1 MQGYLSLRGWVLP
14 EYAVI
19 AEDLSVSVNDH
30 EILSGFNVVVPKGSI
45 LLLSGPS
52 GSGKTTLLKVMAGLI
67 PELYPKYVV
76 SGNVSV
82 FGLEPSQAL
91 REGLVA
97 YVPQDPSSYFLNAS
111 VATELLYA
119 GISTASVDIPVN
131 KLMHE
136 LSDGQLYRLL
146 LTVATSSGAKLL
158 LLDEPTS
165 HIDPWTLPQVMGML
179 REFCAR
185 GGSVVLVDH
194 RVEVLRGFIDAH
206 VVLRGREWRFPSLGL
221 RRSVRCGSPSNAR
234 TAVMLHDVWVSLTGL
249 SVLKGVTFEVRR
261 GSAFSVVG
269 RNGVGKTTLLRV
281 VSGLLSPDRGVVRV
295 SGRVFYVPQV
305 PVRWFSSD
313 TVRGEVELFARAWG
327 FRDSVDE
334 VLDAFHL
341 DGVGDRHPFTL
352 SVGESR
358 RLALALAYV
367 SSADVVVLDEPGL
380 GLDPSARESLIDCLS
395 AMMGEGTTVLTAG
408 HDLALAKSLGDA
420 CLLDDGVLRC

>member
-1 MQGYLSLRGWVLP
+1 MP
-14 EYAVI
+14 DHAVI
-19 AEDLSVSVNDH
+19 AENLSVGVNGH
-30 EILSGFNVVVPKGSI
+30 EILSEVNVVVPRGSI

-52 GSGKTTLLKVMAGLI
+52 GSGKTTLLKVVAGLI
-67 PELYPKYVV
+67 PELYPRYVV

-111 VATELLYA
+111 VAAELLYVGA
-119 GISTASVDIPVN
+119 STAPVDIPVN

-146 LTVATSSGAKLL
+146 LIVATSSGAKLL

-165 HIDPWTLPQVMGML
+165 HIDPWTLPQIMGML

-185 GGSVVLVDH
+185 GGSVILVDH
-194 RVEVLRGFIDAH
+194 RVEVVRGFVDAH
-206 VVLRGREWRFPSLGL
+206 MTLKGREWRFPGLGL
-221 RRSVRCGSPSNAR
+221 GRGVRRDPPSDAR
-234 TAVMLHDVWVSLTGL
+234 VAVSLHDVWVSLAGF
-249 SVLKGVTFEVRR
+249 SILKGITFEVGR

-281 VSGLLSPDRGVVRV
+281 VSGLLRPDRGVVRV
-295 SGRVFYVPQV
+295 SGKVFYVPQV

-313 TVRGEVELFARAWG
+313 AVREEVELFARVWG
-327 FRDSVDE
+327 FRGSVDE
-334 VLDAFHL
+334 VLEAFHL
-341 DGVGDRHPFTL
+341 EGVRDRHPFTL

-367 SSADVVVLDEPGL
+367 SSADIVVLDEPGL
-380 GLDPSARESLIDCLS
+380 GLDPSARESLVDCLS
-395 AMMGEGTTVLTAG
+395 VMMGEGVTVLTAG
-408 HDLALAKSLGDA
+408 HDLTLAKSLGDV
-420 CLLDDGVLRC
+420 CLLEGGVLRC

>member
-1 MQGYLSLRGWVLP
+1 MP
-14 EYAVI
+14 EHAII
-19 AEDLSVSVNDH
+19 AEDLSVSVNGH
-30 EILSGFNVVVPKGSI
+30 EILSGVNVVVPKGSV

-52 GSGKTTLLKVMAGLI
+52 GSGKTTLLKVVAGLI

-82 FGLEPSQAL
+82 FGLKPSQAL
-91 REGLVA
+91 RKGLVA

-111 VATELLYA
+111 VAAELLYA
-119 GISTASVDIPVN
+119 GVNATVNIPVN

-165 HIDPWTLPQVMGML
+165 HIDPWALPQIMGML

-185 GGSVVLVDH
+185 GGSIILVDH
-194 RVEVLRGFIDAH
+194 RVEVVRDFVDAH
-206 VVLRGREWRFPSLGL
+206 MALKGKEWRFPGLGL
-221 RRSVRCGSPSNAR
+221 RKSVRRDPPSDVHV
-234 TAVMLHDVWVSLTGL
+234 AVSLHDVWVSLAGL
-249 SVLKGVTFEVRR
+249 SILKGITFEVGR

-269 RNGVGKTTLLRV
+269 RNGVGKTALLRV
-281 VSGLLSPDRGVVRV
+281 VSGLLRPDRGVVRV

-313 TVRGEVELFARAWG
+313 TVEGEVELFARVWG
-327 FRDSVDE
+327 FRGSVDKVIE
-334 VLDAFHL
+334 NFHL
-341 DGVGDRHPFTL
+341 EGVRDRHPFTL

-367 SSADVVVLDEPGL
+367 SSADIVILDEPGL
-380 GLDPSARESLIDCLS
+380 GLDPGARESLVDCLS
-395 AMMGEGTTVLTAG
+395 VMMGEGTTVLTAG
-408 HDLALAKSLGDA
+408 HDLVLAKSLGDV
-420 CLLDDGVLRC
+420 CLLEGGVLRC

>member
-1 MQGYLSLRGWVLP
+1 MP
-14 EYAVI
+14 EHAAI
-19 AEDLSVSVNDH
+19 AEDLSVSVNGH
-30 EILSGFNVVVPKGSI
+30 EILSRVNVVVPKGSI

-52 GSGKTTLLKVMAGLI
+52 GSGKTTLLKVVAGLI

-111 VATELLYA
+111 VAAELLYA
-119 GISTASVDIPVN
+119 GVSTASVDIPVN

-179 REFCAR
+179 REFCTR
-185 GGSVVLVDH
+185 GGSVILVDH
-194 RVEVLRGFIDAH
+194 RVEVMRDFVDAH
-206 VVLRGREWRFPSLGL
+206 VALKGKEWRFPGLGSGK
-221 RRSVRCGSPSNAR
+221 SVRRDPPSDVCV
-234 TAVMLHDVWVSLTGL
+234 AVSLHDVWVSLAGF
-249 SVLKGVTFEVRR
+249 SILKGITFEVGRD
-261 GSAFSVVG
+261 SAFSVVG

-281 VSGLLSPDRGVVRV
+281 VSGLLRPDRGVVRV

-313 TVRGEVELFARAWG
+313 TVEGEVELFARVWG
-327 FRDSVDE
+327 FRGPVDD
-334 VLDAFHL
+334 VLEAFHL
-341 DGVGDRHPFTL
+341 EGVRDRHPFTL

-367 SSADVVVLDEPGL
+367 SSADIVVLDEPGL
-380 GLDPSARESLIDCLS
+380 GLDPGARESLVDCLS
-395 AMMGEGTTVLTAG
+395 VMMDEGTTVLTAG
-408 HDLALAKSLGDA
+408 HDLALAKSLGDV
-420 CLLDDGVLRC
+420 CLLEGGVLRC